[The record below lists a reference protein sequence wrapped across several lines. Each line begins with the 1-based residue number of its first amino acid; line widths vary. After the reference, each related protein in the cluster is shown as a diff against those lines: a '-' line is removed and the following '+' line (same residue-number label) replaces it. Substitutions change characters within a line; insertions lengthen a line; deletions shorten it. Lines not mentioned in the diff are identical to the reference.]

1 MLADLR
7 HAAAA
12 VALCCQAPAI
22 ALAQGEQPAEII
34 AAHVRT
40 QGYECREPRSA
51 RHEAQLSRPNAQVW
65 LLECANATYR
75 ITLVPDLQAKVER
88 LE

>member
-1 MLADLR
+1 M
-7 HAAAA
+7 
-12 VALCCQAPAI
+12 
-22 ALAQGEQPAEII
+22 
-34 AAHVRT
+34 RT